1 MRQRADID
9 EYDVVIVGGGLHGCS
24 TALHLAGRGRR
35 VVLLERR
42 YSGRHSSGI
51 NAGGVRT
58 LGRALCEVALSVAG
72 MDLWHHISDLVDD
85 DCGFVA
91 CSQVKVAENETEF
104 VALER
109 RAAVT
114 RARGFAHEEII
125 GPDELFRLVPA
136 LARHCVGA
144 MIVRTDGA
152 ADPYRTTL
160 AFRRKAQSL
169 GVRIIEGN
177 GVTSIDR
184 VGEAWLVTAEQGSF
198 RAPFVVNCAGAWA
211 DRIAAMVGDRFTL
224 STRASMMIVTE
235 RVPPFVTPVLGAA
248 GRKLSFK
255 QTSAG
260 TVVVGGGQQGSA
272 DAEREWS
279 EVLLDPLARSAEAV
293 IALFPSLRDVV
304 IARTWCGIEAQTPDQ
319 SPIIGSSPRAPGFL
333 HAFGYSGHG
342 FQLGP
347 VVGRALAEL
356 IVDGST
362 NLGVG
367 ELGPERFNGLQAT

>member
-1 MRQRADID
+1 M
-9 EYDVVIVGGGLHGCS
+9 
-24 TALHLAGRGRR
+24 
-35 VVLLERR
+35 
-42 YSGRHSSGI
+42 
-51 NAGGVRT
+51 
-58 LGRALCEVALSVAG
+58 
-72 MDLWHHISDLVDD
+72 
-85 DCGFVA
+85 
-91 CSQVKVAENETEF
+91 
-104 VALER
+104 
-109 RAAVT
+109 
-114 RARGFAHEEII
+114 
-125 GPDELFRLVPA
+125 
-136 LARHCVGA
+136 
-144 MIVRTDGA
+144 
-152 ADPYRTTL
+152 
-160 AFRRKAQSL
+160 
-169 GVRIIEGN
+169 RIIEGD
-177 GVTSIDR
+177 GVTGLDR
-184 VGEAWLVTAEQGSF
+184 VGEAWLVTTEQGRF
-198 RAPFVVNCAGAWA
+198 EAPNVVNCAGAWA
-211 DRIAAMVGDRFTL
+211 DRIAAMLGESVHALDSRLDDDGDQ
-224 STRASMMIVTE
+224 
-235 RVPPFVTPVLGAA
+235 RVPPFITPVVGAA

-260 TVVVGGGQQGSA
+260 TVVMGGGQQGSA